1 MHACVR
7 ARPLSRHLYYWFIHF
22 LNCESLRVQS
32 LTFFFFFCDDSSV
45 WLVWVPEET
54 EGGLEGGCQ
63 GSQLSDPPPGAV
75 RALLL
80 PPLAHVIEGEEQQT
94 CRQRFDYIFH
104 ASVQWKKRGLWGGH
118 RLKKSLISN
127 VHGIHARP
135 RLGAAIPW
143 RRVETHPGPLRYLF
157 AALALSRTSAPD
169 KTSLCLFVCVC
180 VCVHLCI

>member
-1 MHACVR
+1 M
-7 ARPLSRHLYYWFIHF
+7 
-22 LNCESLRVQS
+22 
-32 LTFFFFFCDDSSV
+32 
-45 WLVWVPEET
+45 
-54 EGGLEGGCQ
+54 
-63 GSQLSDPPPGAV
+63 

-135 RLGAAIPW
+135 RLGAAIPR

-169 KTSLCLFVCVC
+169 KTSLCLFVCALMHIIALPITRASAPSTTTSRRTTGAISTFVAEEEEC
-180 VCVHLCI
+180 KEGKGREEKGKQQQDEKFIVGKQTAADRTMQNSSLPRLKY